1 MNAWYKTLLASTL
14 DKLGLLAAL
23 RHVRAADQGIVLT
36 FHRVLKDAE
45 TNQCYDSH
53 LVMSESVFEEL
64 LLLLRTEFEVVAL
77 DQLIR
82 HPEGHGQRQRVA
94 ITFDDGWMDTYSV
107 AFPLLLRYEVPATV
121 FVCSGLLNGDLTFP
135 MLPEERFARIWERCS
150 ITERLP
156 LLFEDL
162 RKWGVA
168 ASPTPQR
175 KEWSTRLKQMS
186 LHTRLL
192 LFTHLEDT
200 YHPVQPRTRQ
210 LMSWEEVRTMV
221 RNNVTIGSH
230 TVGHCTLSSEQD
242 ATVFDEL
249 RRSRVE
255 ILAQAGVDAQLLAY
269 PNGAYNSRVVL
280 IARAAGFTHAFT
292 TETGFFNRRADPFLI
307 PRIAMED
314 TVVANR
320 PPVLNV
326 PRTRFHLQALS
337 RRVRV
342 C

>member
-1 MNAWYKTLLASTL
+1 MNTWFKTILASTL
-14 DKLGLLAAL
+14 DRIGLLAAL
-23 RHVRAADQGIVLT
+23 RSMRASSHGIVLT

-45 TNQCYDSH
+45 TSRCYDSH
-53 LVMSESVFEEL
+53 LVMSESVFEGL
-64 LLLLRTEFEVVAL
+64 LGLLRTEFEVVPL
-77 DQLIR
+77 DQLVR
-82 HPEGHGQRQRVA
+82 HPAGHSRQQRVA
-94 ITFDDGWMDTYSV
+94 ITFDDGWEDTYSV
-107 AFPLLLRYEVPATV
+107 AFPLLLRYEIPATV
-121 FVCSGLLNGDLTFP
+121 FVCSGLLNENLPCP

-150 ITERLP
+150 TTGQLP
-156 LLFEDL
+156 LLLEDL

-168 ASPTPQR
+168 AAPAPQR
-175 KEWSTRLKQMS
+175 REWSTRLKQMS

-200 YHPVQPRTRQ
+200 YQPLQPRTRQ
-210 LMSWEEVRTMV
+210 LMNWDEARIMA
-221 RNNVTIGSH
+221 RNNMTIGSH

-249 RRSRVE
+249 CRSRAE
-255 ILAQAGVDAQLLAY
+255 ILKQVGVDAQLLAY
-269 PNGAYNSRVVL
+269 PNGGYNSRVVM

-292 TETGFFNRRADPFLI
+292 AETGLFNQRTDPFLI

-320 PPVLNV
+320 PPALNA
-326 PRTRFHLQALS
+326 PRTRLYLQALS
-337 RRVRV
+337 RRVAS